1 MPRND
6 KKTKYMKLNIAVLA
20 GDGIGPEVIDQA
32 VKVSDAVAKKFNH
45 KITWKPALTGAA
57 AIDAVGEPYPDET
70 HAICMASDAVLFG
83 AIGHP
88 KYDNDPLATVRPE
101 QGLLKMRKKLG
112 LFANV
117 RPTFTFP
124 SLLDKSPLKRERIE
138 GTDLVFLRELTGGIY
153 FGEKG
158 RRDGGETAFDNCVYT
173 RAEVKRLAVKGFE
186 LAMTRSKKLCCV
198 DKANVLETS
207 RLWRETV
214 QSMEKDYPEVA
225 VSYEFVDAV
234 AMRLV
239 QWPNS
244 YDVLITENL
253 FGDILTDEASVIS
266 GSMGLMPSA
275 SLGTENAL
283 FEPIH
288 GSYPQATGLNIA
300 NPMATVLSAAM
311 LFENFGLHEEGKTIR
326 NAVNKALDAG
336 FVTEDLADG
345 GKSYGTKEVGD
356 WLAANI

>member
-1 MPRND
+1 
-6 KKTKYMKLNIAVLA
+6 MKLNIALLA

-32 VKVSDAVAKKFNH
+32 VKVCNAVATKFNH
-45 KITWKPALTGAA
+45 EINWRPALTGAA
-57 AIDAVGEPYPDET
+57 AIDSVGDPYPDET
-70 HAICMASDAVLFG
+70 HEICATSDAVLFG

-88 KYDNDPLATVRPE
+88 KFDNDPSAKVRPE
-101 QGLLKMRKKLG
+101 QGLLRMRQKLG

-124 SLLDKSPLKRERIE
+124 SLIDKSPLKRERIE

-153 FGEKG
+153 FGKRG
-158 RRDGGETAFDNCVYT
+158 REDNGDTAYDTCTYT
-173 RAEVKRLAVKGFE
+173 RKEVQRLAKKGFE
-186 LAMTRSKKLCCV
+186 MAQKRSKRLCCV

-214 QSMEKDYPEVA
+214 QVMEKDYPDVK

-239 QWPNS
+239 QWPGE

-275 SLGTENAL
+275 SIGESIAL
-283 FEPIH
+283 YEPIH
-288 GSYPQATGLNIA
+288 GSYPQAAGKDIA
-300 NPMATVLSAAM
+300 NPLATVLSAAM
-311 LFENFGLHEEGKTIR
+311 LFDGFNLTDEAEAIR
-326 NAVNKALDAG
+326 KVVNESLSKG
-336 FVTEDLADG
+336 IVTEDLSEG
-345 GKSYGTKEVGD
+345 GKAYKTSEVGD
-356 WLAANI
+356 WLASHI

>member
-1 MPRND
+1 
-6 KKTKYMKLNIAVLA
+6 MKLNIALLA

-32 VKVSDAVAKKFNH
+32 VKVSDAIAKKFDHEIN
-45 KITWKPALTGAA
+45 WRPALTGAA

-70 HAICMASDAVLFG
+70 HEICASSDAVLFG

-88 KYDNDPLATVRPE
+88 RFDNDPSAKVRPE

-158 RRDGGETAFDNCVYT
+158 RREEGETAFDNCVYT
-173 RAEVKRLAVKGFE
+173 RAEVQRLAKKGFE
-186 LAMTRSKKLCCV
+186 LAMTRGKKLCCV

-214 QSMEKDYPEVA
+214 QAMEKDYPEVEVA
-225 VSYEFVDAV
+225 YEFVDAV

-275 SLGTENAL
+275 SLGAEIGL

-311 LFENFGLHEEGKTIR
+311 MFENFGLQEEGKAIR
-326 NAVNKALDAG
+326 DAVNKALNEG
-336 FVTEDLADG
+336 VVTEDLADG
-345 GKSYGTKEVGD
+345 GKAYGTKEVGD
-356 WLAANI
+356 WLAENI